1 LVVANNALSV
11 KTVDFPLERAGV
23 TRTESDL
30 RRLTRLLRESALL
43 LEASSSST
51 DSEFRSGSIDLAVRT
66 MRAASIAIERST
78 ERAAPSQALAQAR
91 IVEGPWPAG
100 S

>member
-1 LVVANNALSV
+1 MVANNALSV

-23 TRTESDL
+23 TRAESDL

-43 LEASSSST
+43 LEASSTSS
-51 DSEFRSGSIDLAVRT
+51 DSEFRAGSIDLAVRT

-78 ERAAPSQALAQAR
+78 DSPVSTQALGATR
-91 IVEGPWPAG
+91 ILEGPWPVG